1 METFKLNLKI
11 ITIASIFGMFTLSF
25 NSEQDKTENP
35 FYYAFDEKVQIDQ
48 LADKLLLR
56 KNQHCKSPAMRSL
69 QNSSLAK

>member
-48 LADKLLLR
+48 LADKLLV
-56 KNQHCKSPAMRSL
+56 KKKTSI
-69 QNSSLAK
+69 AKVQL